1 MDLKSL
7 YQKYRQIFWYLFFG
21 VCTMILNTAC
31 YTVLYEHLGV
41 PNVPATVAAW
51 LAAVIVA
58 FITNKLIVF
67 ESRERAGKGL
77 FELVSFFSCRVATGL
92 LDVLIMWI
100 AVDILAGNSTLWKF
114 VSNVIITVLN
124 YVVSKCFIFK
134 KRNEEEPL

>member
-1 MDLKSL
+1 MGLKNL

-21 VCTMILNTAC
+21 VCTMILNTIC
-31 YTVLYEHLGV
+31 YTVLYELLEV
-41 PNVPATVAAW
+41 PNVPSTVIAW

-58 FITNKLIVF
+58 FVTNKLVVF

-77 FELVSFFSCRVATGL
+77 FELVSFFGCRVATGL

-100 AVDILAGNSTLWKF
+100 AVDLLAGNSVLWKL

-124 YVVSKCFIFK
+124 YIVSKFFIFK
-134 KRNEEEPL
+134 SKS

>member
-21 VCTMILNTAC
+21 VCTMILNTVC
-31 YTVLYEHLGV
+31 YTVLYELLEV
-41 PNVPATVAAW
+41 PNVPSTVIAW

-58 FITNKLIVF
+58 FVTNKLVVF
-67 ESRERAGKGL
+67 ESRGRAGKGL
-77 FELVSFFSCRVATGL
+77 FELVSFFGCRVATGL

-100 AVDILAGNSTLWKF
+100 AVDLLAGNSVLWKL

-124 YVVSKCFIFK
+124 YIVSKFFIFK
-134 KRNEEEPL
+134 SKS

>member
-21 VCTMILNTAC
+21 VCTMILNTVC
-31 YTVLYEHLGV
+31 YTVLYELLEV
-41 PNVPATVAAW
+41 PNVPSTVIAW

-58 FITNKLIVF
+58 FVTNKLVVF

-77 FELVSFFSCRVATGL
+77 FELVSFFGCRVATGL
-92 LDVLIMWI
+92 LDVGIMWI
-100 AVDILAGNSTLWKF
+100 AVDLLAGNSVLWKL

-124 YVVSKCFIFK
+124 YIVSKFFIFK
-134 KRNEEEPL
+134 SKS

>member
-1 MDLKSL
+1 MGLKNL

-21 VCTMILNTAC
+21 VCTMILNTVC
-31 YTVLYEHLGV
+31 YTVLYELLEV
-41 PNVPATVAAW
+41 PNVPSTVIAW

-58 FITNKLIVF
+58 FVTNKLVVF

-77 FELVSFFSCRVATGL
+77 FELVSFFGCRVATGL

-100 AVDILAGNSTLWKF
+100 AVDLLAGNSVLWKL

-124 YVVSKCFIFK
+124 YIVSKFFIFK
-134 KRNEEEPL
+134 SKS